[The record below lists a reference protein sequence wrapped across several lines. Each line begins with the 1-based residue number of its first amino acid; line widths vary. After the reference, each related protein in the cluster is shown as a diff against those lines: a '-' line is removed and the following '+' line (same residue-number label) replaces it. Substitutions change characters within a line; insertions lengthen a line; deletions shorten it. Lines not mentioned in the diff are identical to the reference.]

1 VKNLIL
7 YIITITIVLPITLQ
21 EVYNEAEPGNGY
33 DKYVVLDPN
42 QIYEGGLYM
51 FEGSTYINCQGS
63 TINLNGGAGI
73 SVFADDYYNATLD
86 VEYCTIYDGETYG
99 INYTGSSS
107 GNVSNCNFVS
117 NDIGLVL
124 MDYSEVNLKNSNFME
139 NHRYGL
145 GIISEEPILHATY
158 SNFWDNPEGDCAENC
173 PGWGS
178 IWTPWEPEPGTG
190 IIYQNPL
197 FKNVDDLDFTLSD
210 NSPCI
215 NSGDPSDSDP
225 DNTIRDIGAVIFSSY
240 ELGDCSQDTSLNVL
254 DVIFIINNCI
264 FASEEICSTC
274 SDIDQNDIINVLD
287 VITLINII
295 LQIN

>member
-1 VKNLIL
+1 MKNLIL
-7 YIITITIVLPITLQ
+7 YIITINVVLPITLQ

-73 SVFADDYYNATLD
+73 SIFADDYYNATLD
-86 VEYCTIYDGETYG
+86 IEYCTIYDGETYG

-124 MDYSEVNLKNSNFME
+124 MDYSEVNLKNSNFMD

-158 SNFWDNPEGDCAENC
+158 SNFWNNSEGDCAENC
-173 PGWGS
+173 PG
-178 IWTPWEPEPGTG
+178 
-190 IIYQNPL
+190 
-197 FKNVDDLDFTLSD
+197 
-210 NSPCI
+210 
-215 NSGDPSDSDP
+215 
-225 DNTIRDIGAVIFSSY
+225 
-240 ELGDCSQDTSLNVL
+240 
-254 DVIFIINNCI
+254 
-264 FASEEICSTC
+264 
-274 SDIDQNDIINVLD
+274 
-287 VITLINII
+287 
-295 LQIN
+295 